1 MTTKEII
8 IASSVVGLGDALN
21 LYDGVKPLVLPSM
34 GRVASMITSEEPP
47 NAVYIED
54 SRGTREDILHVIAA
68 AQSRHIPIYIGIHG
82 TGQNYAQDL
91 IDAGMIVT
99 FERDIAELSSWIA
112 QQLGARK
119 RVSSSHQ
126 RIVSI
131 ASGKGGSGKTTLL
144 VSLAEALS
152 VRGVRVLIVDGDISN
167 SGVNAAF
174 HVPSGVATYPQIK
187 RDGAGGWTPT
197 NIRSYIYKHQQSGI
211 DLLIGG
217 DATGIAEDLSLQDF
231 RYFMQGVHQLD
242 EYDIVLL
249 DTGPELL
256 RRPYAAFA
264 VYDHGG
270 YVIIPVPPGRKERE
284 GAGNLLQSLAVGFP
298 DRGDLSDHALLVLI
312 EPEKG
317 YDAQVNDIAP
327 LFARKFPHTNVL
339 GVMPRDPQ
347 LMSSVSEADQYVSA
361 LQVGPYRRLTR
372 ELHTMADALCQ
383 VLHITPA
390 LPKPQASAWE
400 RLVKSRARLQVVPQ
414 ATIGGSAVTHNVEAQ
429 A

>member
-1 MTTKEII
+1 MATKEII
-8 IASSVVGLGDALN
+8 IVSSVVGLGDALN
-21 LYDGVKPLVLPSM
+21 TYDGVKPLVLPNM
-34 GRVASMITSEEPP
+34 NRVASMITSEEPP

-54 SRGTREDILHVIAA
+54 TRGTREDILHVVAA
-68 AQSRHIPIYIGIHG
+68 AQSRHIPVYIGIQG

-91 IDAGMIVT
+91 IDAGMLVT
-99 FERDIAELSSWIA
+99 FERDVASLSSWVA

-144 VSLAEALS
+144 VSLAEALTFRS
-152 VRGVRVLIVDGDISN
+152 VRVLIVDGDISN

-187 RDGAGGWTPT
+187 RDGASGWTPT
-197 NIRSYIYKHQQSGI
+197 NIRSYIYKHEQSGI

-231 RYFMQGVHQLD
+231 RYFMQGVHELD
-242 EYDIVLL
+242 EYDVVLL

-312 EPEKG
+312 EPEKD
-317 YDAQVNDIAP
+317 YDARVADIAP
-327 LFARKFPHTNVL
+327 LFGRKFPNAKIL
-339 GVMPRDPQ
+339 GTMPRDPQ
-347 LMSSVSEADQYVSA
+347 LISSVSEAEQYVSA
-361 LQVGPYRRLTR
+361 LQVGPHRRLTR
-372 ELHTMADALCQ
+372 ELHNMADALCQ
-383 VLHITPA
+383 VLTISPT
-390 LPKPQASAWE
+390 LPKPQATAWE
-400 RLVKSRARLQVVPQ
+400 RLFKSRSRLQAVPQ
-414 ATIGGSAVTHNVEAQ
+414 MNAGSPIGQNAEARS
-429 A
+429 